1 MSEYFFK
8 PQTQEMNR
16 KSTLTSKVIS
26 ILTHSNLSYFPF
38 TQGHSFL
45 RKHQFIQPALV
56 LVSKKAK
63 NQYFNFPAKSGR

>member
-1 MSEYFFK
+1 
-8 PQTQEMNR
+8 MNR

-56 LVSKKAK
+56 LVSKNAK
-63 NQYFNFPAKSGR
+63 NQCVNFSDRPGR